1 MSIPWRLFKTVVRV
15 LRLPGVPQGL
25 TAATLAGL
33 AGAHGAW
40 AGGSAFPF
48 TTREE
53 LAEAMVGAD
62 EVPGPAACATVAGL
76 LGGAALL
83 VAGVPVVPP
92 RWRRVGLGVITGVLA
107 VRGALGLTGATGRL
121 VRGAGRGE
129 RFRRLDRSYYG
140 PLCLGLAAGAGTA
153 LVRAVRPA
161 R

>member
-1 MSIPWRLFKTVVRV
+1 MSIPWRVFKTAVRV

-25 TAATLAGL
+25 TAATMVGL

-48 TTREE
+48 TTRQE

-62 EVPGPAACATVAGL
+62 EVPGPVACATVSGL
-76 LGGAALL
+76 LAGAAAL
-83 VAGVPVVPP
+83 VAGVPIVPP
-92 RWRRVGLGVITGVLA
+92 RWRRVGLGAVTAVLAARGVL
-107 VRGALGLTGATGRL
+107 GLSGTTARL

-129 RFRRLDRSYYG
+129 RFRRLDRTYYG
-140 PLCLGLAAGAGTA
+140 PLCLALAAGAGTA
-153 LVRAVRPA
+153 LARAVRAA